1 MKNLNKKDLKKELL
15 LVVASLFVVYGAK
28 LLPDKI
34 EGSFVELGVAIGL
47 IFLGAAVYIGRGYYK
62 KTGVGRKDR
71 KN

>member
-62 KTGVGRKDR
+62 NKILDDEDKE
-71 KN
+71 